1 MLMRALAGL
10 LVFLS
15 TTTMAAATGGLSCE
29 VKDEAVSLSLE
40 GVVTRGMGSALISFS
55 GTLEL
60 RSDEVRED
68 LRVTTFAR
76 EHVAQYWL
84 DGEVLKL
91 RLYRERA
98 GDAPHGYVE
107 VIVETTRG
115 DDDTDR
121 GDYIVAVYDMAEAAA
136 DEVEPVQFTGAVSC
150 AVE

>member
-1 MLMRALAGL
+1 MRILASL
-10 LVFLS
+10 LVFLG

-29 VKDEAVSLSLE
+29 AKDEAVSLSLE
-40 GVVTRGMGSALISFS
+40 GGLTRGMGSALFSFS

-68 LRVTTFAR
+68 LRLTTFGR

-91 RLYRERA
+91 RLYRERES
-98 GDAPHGYVE
+98 DAPHGYVE

-121 GDYIVAVYDMAEAAA
+121 GDYIVAVYDMADAAA
-136 DEVEPVQFTGAVSC
+136 DEVEPVQFSGAVTCSI
-150 AVE
+150 E